1 MEEITRNS
9 ANETERKL
17 LRMMHFNV
25 SRHVKTSF
33 LGKLAKKFRMWMYLK
48 DVRELRRYRK
58 RDLVRNRCEDAIAI
72 DRAETDDPQYVPK
85 RDDRRRR
92 S

>member
-1 MEEITRNS
+1 MKETTKNS

-33 LGKLAKKFRMWMYLK
+33 FSKLAKKFKMWLRLK
-48 DVRELRRYRK
+48 EIHGFRKYRK
-58 RDLVRNRCEDAIAI
+58 RDVVRDRCESAIAI
-72 DRAETDDPQYVPK
+72 DRAETDDPLYVPK
-85 RDDRRRR
+85 DYQKKQ
-92 S
+92 